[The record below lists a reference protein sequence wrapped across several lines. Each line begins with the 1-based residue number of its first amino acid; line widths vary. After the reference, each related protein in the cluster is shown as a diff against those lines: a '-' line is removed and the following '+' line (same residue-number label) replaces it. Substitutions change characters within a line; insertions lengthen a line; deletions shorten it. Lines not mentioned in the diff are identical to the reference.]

1 MFYVYHQKLETP
13 LQMMNVNEKI
23 LSNVVMILPY
33 TNTLRNFCG
42 NARLTQESG
51 LLLIGWA

>member
-1 MFYVYHQKLETP
+1 MYEIKTRNAISNDERQR
-13 LQMMNVNEKI
+13 KI

>member
-1 MFYVYHQKLETP
+1 MYEIKLETP
-13 LQMMNVNEKI
+13 SQMMNVNEKI